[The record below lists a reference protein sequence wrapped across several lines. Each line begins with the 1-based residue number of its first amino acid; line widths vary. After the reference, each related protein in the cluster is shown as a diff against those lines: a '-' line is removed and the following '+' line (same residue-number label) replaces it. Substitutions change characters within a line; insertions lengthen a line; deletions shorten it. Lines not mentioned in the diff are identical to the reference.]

1 MKNYNHSTNPFSR
14 KTHARIFTDSSENV
28 EKIKSIMKEMDEFE
42 YDYFPEDLIT
52 YSKPFMAKINDRN
65 YYKIPLVYI
74 GKFDEMDMNELSIRC
89 MMENIPIYIWYGN
102 SRDELEFMEV

>member
-14 KTHARIFTDSSENV
+14 KTHARIFTNSPENV

-52 YSKPFMAKINDRN
+52 YSKPFMAKIGDKN
-65 YYKIPLVYI
+65 YYKIPLTYV

-102 SRDELEFMEV
+102 NRDELELMEV